1 MVLSFPRYAD
11 RVKEL
16 GLTDSTEDN
25 YKSSPT
31 EKEPDENGTNNVDYS
46 TLSNLNVSPWHQPPH
61 QPLLAGPWI
70 CSDVFTIKWGQ
81 K

>member
-1 MVLSFPRYAD
+1 MCDSVYILVSSFHRYAD

-46 TLSNLNVSPWHQPPH
+46 TLSNLNVSPQCHCSH
-61 QPLLAGPWI
+61 SLVFARLSLL
-70 CSDVFTIKWGQ
+70 
-81 K
+81 